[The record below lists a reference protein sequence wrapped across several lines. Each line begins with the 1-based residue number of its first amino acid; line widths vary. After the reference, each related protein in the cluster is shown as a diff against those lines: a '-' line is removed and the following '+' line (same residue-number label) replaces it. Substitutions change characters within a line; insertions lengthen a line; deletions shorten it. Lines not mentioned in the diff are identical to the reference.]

1 MIFLL
6 IKIKKMFPIKKDKLS
21 FEIKILESFSKKK
34 IKSNNIN
41 KNSKKDLFIRKQDI
55 YLINLLEKRIR
66 LTKLLKSVKPDFD
79 PIKLSNPLLY
89 KVNQNNNNKSTQSYL
104 ENNKNL
110 FFNYRSIS
118 LINNKKK
125 RENILYLNS
134 EKEKNITMKNF
145 DYLITSKIY
154 NKDDS
159 KNNKNIL
166 KIITGEKNF
175 YDTKYKNIKLTN
187 SLLNKTKNIDLDF
200 FNDKLKLPKIN
211 YRNIDKNKD
220 ELKKFKTI
228 IIKRKNKYQTER
240 NKSFTERHMEK
251 DNKENDNN
259 KDNYIYNEHNNNIK
273 SVFHAGSISPI
284 RSIKNH

>member
-1 MIFLL
+1 
-6 IKIKKMFPIKKDKLS
+6 MFPIKKDKLS

>member
-1 MIFLL
+1 
-6 IKIKKMFPIKKDKLS
+6 MFPIKKDKLS

-89 KVNQNNNNKSTQSYL
+89 KINQNNNNKSTQSYL
-104 ENNKNL
+104 ENNKNP

-200 FNDKLKLPKIN
+200 FNDKLKLPKIHKNKININ
-211 YRNIDKNKD
+211 YRNINKNKD

-228 IIKRKNKYQTER
+228 IIKRKNKYQTEK
-240 NKSFTERHMEK
+240 NKSFTERYLEK

>member
-1 MIFLL
+1 
-6 IKIKKMFPIKKDKLS
+6 MFPIKKDKLS

-89 KVNQNNNNKSTQSYL
+89 KINQNNNNKSTQSYL

-166 KIITGEKNF
+166 KINTGEKNF
-175 YDTKYKNIKLTN
+175 YDTKYKKIKLTN

-200 FNDKLKLPKIN
+200 FNDKLKLPKIHKNKININ

-228 IIKRKNKYQTER
+228 IIKRKNKYQTEK
-240 NKSFTERHMEK
+240 NKSFTERYLEK

>member
-1 MIFLL
+1 
-6 IKIKKMFPIKKDKLS
+6 MFPIKKDKLS

-89 KVNQNNNNKSTQSYL
+89 KINQNNNNKSTQSYL
-104 ENNKNL
+104 ENNKNP

-200 FNDKLKLPKIN
+200 FNDKLKLPKI
-211 YRNIDKNKD
+211 
-220 ELKKFKTI
+220 
-228 IIKRKNKYQTER
+228 
-240 NKSFTERHMEK
+240 
-251 DNKENDNN
+251 
-259 KDNYIYNEHNNNIK
+259 
-273 SVFHAGSISPI
+273 P
-284 RSIKNH
+284 

>member
-1 MIFLL
+1 
-6 IKIKKMFPIKKDKLS
+6 MFPIKKDKLS

-89 KVNQNNNNKSTQSYL
+89 KINQNNNNKSTQSYL
-104 ENNKNL
+104 ENNKNP

-200 FNDKLKLPKIN
+200 FNDKLKLPKIHKNKININ
-211 YRNIDKNKD
+211 YRNINKNKD

-228 IIKRKNKYQTER
+228 IIKRKNKYQTEK
-240 NKSFTERHMEK
+240 NKSFTERYLEK

-284 RSIKNH
+284 RSIKNQ

>member
-1 MIFLL
+1 MAHPNLTAETQPEIQQAR
-6 IKIKKMFPIKKDKLS
+6 IPIKKDKLS

-55 YLINLLEKRIR
+55 YLINLLEKRIK
-66 LTKLLKSVKPDFD
+66 LTKLLKTTKPEFNK
-79 PIKLSNPLLY
+79 IKLNNPFLY
-89 KVNQNNNNKSTQSYL
+89 KINRNIKKESNL

-125 RENILYLNS
+125 RENISYLNS

-166 KIITGEKNF
+166 KINTGEKNF
-175 YDTKYKNIKLTN
+175 YDTKYKNIKLAN

-200 FNDKLKLPKIN
+200 FNDKLKLPKIHKNKININ
-211 YRNIDKNKD
+211 YRNI
-220 ELKKFKTI
+220 E
-228 IIKRKNKYQTER
+228 IKMK
-240 NKSFTERHMEK
+240 
-251 DNKENDNN
+251 
-259 KDNYIYNEHNNNIK
+259 
-273 SVFHAGSISPI
+273 
-284 RSIKNH
+284 